1 MLEVSISKTIG
12 NFKLTSSFCC
22 EKEIL
27 GIIGP
32 SGCGKSMTLKCIAG
46 IFTPDDGY
54 IRLYGKELF
63 NSYKKINVIPQQRN
77 IGYVFQNYA
86 LFPHLTVYENIA
98 YGISKIEK
106 KIRHN
111 KVMDMIDKMQLNG
124 LEKRYPSQLSG
135 GQQQRVALARSLI
148 TEPKLLLLDE
158 PFSALDTNVRNTLRK
173 ELLNIV
179 RQRYNGIV
187 ILVTHDIEEAY
198 EMSNKILIM
207 NDGRVV
213 QAGDKK
219 EVIRNPASLIAARI
233 TGCKNFFDAKL
244 IGKEG
249 EYTIIK
255 SKEIMLYV
263 KKNNFLSYSNI
274 IAGVR
279 AEDITILQENNGK
292 LNTFNCKIIDIIEGL
307 SHTMII
313 ADCMGIPLEV
323 QVSNNDT
330 YLKNKERIL
339 LHIPP
344 DRIFLLK

>member
-32 SGCGKSMTLKCIAG
+32 SGCGKSMILKCIAG

-63 NSYKKINVIPQQRN
+63 NSYKKINVLPQQRN

-86 LFPHLTVYENIA
+86 LFPHFTVYENIA
-98 YGISKIEK
+98 YGIRKIDK
-106 KIRHN
+106 KTRHN

-135 GQQQRVALARSLI
+135 GQQQRVAIARSLI

-158 PFSALDTNVRNTLRK
+158 PFSALDVNVRSTLRK

-179 RQRYNGIV
+179 RQKYNGIV
-187 ILVTHDIEEAY
+187 LLVTHDIEEAV

-207 NDGRVV
+207 DNGKVV
-213 QAGDKK
+213 QIGDKK
-219 EVIRNPASLIAARI
+219 EVIRNPNSLIVARI
-233 TGCKNFFDAKL
+233 MGCKNYFDAKL

-255 SKEIMLYV
+255 SRDLMLYV
-263 KKNNFLSYSNI
+263 KNSVSLSYSNI
-274 IAGVR
+274 VAGVR
-279 AEDITILQENNGK
+279 AEDIRILQETSGK

-307 SHTMII
+307 SYTMIV
-313 ADCMGIPLEV
+313 ADCMGIIFEV
-323 QVSNNDT
+323 EVSNNDMP
-330 YLKNKERIL
+330 LKNKERMY

-344 DRIFLLK
+344 DRIFLIK